1 MEENWARFE
10 AKWARAGVRTT
21 VLHVGLLQDWLMV
34 VWTEVLWT
42 RGGLLRFSF
51 GGTSMVKTPEGR
63 RILPFNLLLPLSF
76 ALNTRASDSS
86 SLVLTCHMHPAS
98 SIRSVPHCKSPPIAP
113 PACSDRWTT
122 GRRHI
127 AAPVLPV
134 KQGDFDW
141 PEGPQHQCSIL
152 TNLSPHACP
161 SQAVIV
167 QNSRISNSI
176 LM

>member
-1 MEENWARFE
+1 MSGSTNHSSACWPPPGFVD
-10 AKWARAGVRTT
+10 G
-21 VLHVGLLQDWLMV
+21 
-34 VWTEVLWT
+34 
-42 RGGLLRFSF
+42 GGLDQVSVDQRRTLTLFFWGNVNGQHNRRSSGPDFFQPPSTAEVCSRY
-51 GGTSMVKTPEGR
+51 TSIRLISP
-63 RILPFNLLLPLSF
+63 
-76 ALNTRASDSS
+76 
-86 SLVLTCHMHPAS
+86 VLTCHMHPVS
-98 SIRSVPHCKSPPIAP
+98 YIRSVPHCKSPPIAP
-113 PACSDRWTT
+113 PACSDRWMT

-152 TNLSPHACP
+152 TNPSPHACP

-167 QNSRISNSI
+167 RNSRISHSI